1 MSPLLLYG
9 LVVAG
14 DFLGALAS
22 YFFKGAA
29 MTLSGVLSLLKS
41 KGIWIGGV
49 IYLVAFANNVFLM
62 KYLDYSVVYALA
74 SITYIFTMILA
85 NRLLKEP
92 ISRRKMAGVAC
103 IVAGAALLAFSG

>member
-1 MSPLLLYG
+1 MSPILLYG

-29 MTLSGVLSLLKS
+29 AGFGSIMGLIKS
-41 KGIWIGGV
+41 KSVWIGGV

-62 KYLDYSVVYALA
+62 KFLDYSVVYALA

-85 NRLLKEP
+85 NRLLHEK
-92 ISRRKMAGVAC
+92 ITKRKMAGVAA
-103 IVAGAALLAFSG
+103 IILGAVLLANG